1 MRFHRVGEYD
11 VVTRITGPDHHFLG
25 LKFTL
30 NPEVGEPVVEVVAI
44 TQDVGPAATKEDS
57 RRIVEAIERGL
68 HRANTHLGTDYHLGG
83 IRYCSSDRFVEGIY
97 AEMAEKLVEHVVW
110 AHRQAPAHTI

>member
-1 MRFHRVGEYD
+1 MRFHRVDEFD

-30 NPEVGEPVVEVVAI
+30 NPEAGEPVVEVVAL
-44 TQDVGPAATKEDS
+44 TQDERPAATKEDS
-57 RRIVEAIERGL
+57 RRIVMAVDRGL
-68 HRANTHLGTDYHLGG
+68 HEANTRLGTDYHLGG

-110 AHRQAPAHTI
+110 AHREAPAHTS